1 MSLSE
6 IRSVVPVDA
15 GVSSTVQSIFE
26 RILAT
31 IHDGGLRPGTIVR
44 DVDIARELGL
54 SRTPVREA
62 FQMLREAGVLEV
74 SASRFTRIAVVTP
87 EQTELAIRAWTPL
100 FRAVMDELVS
110 SGMPADPEALDAMES
125 AHAKAVAGVMAFDN
139 PKVAAANAKLYDA
152 AVRMSANPY
161 VIKAIDSVVHALR
174 LGLMSLPASID
185 LSLLLRAQRETI
197 DAIRDQDPALVEQ
210 LFGTLG
216 LISIP
221 KA

>member
-1 MSLSE
+1 MSVTE
-6 IRSVVPVDA
+6 FRSVLPADG

-74 SASRFTRIAVVTP
+74 SASRFTRIAILTP
-87 EQTELAIRAWTPL
+87 EQTEQAGRAWSPL

-110 SGMPADPEALDAMES
+110 RGTPIDPEVLDVMEA
-125 AHAKAVAGVMAFDN
+125 AHADAVAGVLAFDN
-139 PKVAAANAKLYDA
+139 PRVAAANSRLYDA
-152 AVRMSANPY
+152 AVHLSENPF

-174 LGLMSLPASID
+174 LGMMSLPSSID
-185 LSLLLRAQRETI
+185 LALLLRAQRMTI
-197 DAIRDQDPALVEQ
+197 DAIREQDSSIVDE
-210 LFGTLG
+210 LFLTLG
-216 LISIP
+216 NISFP
-221 KA
+221 RD

>member
-6 IRSVVPVDA
+6 IRTVIPADA

-74 SASRFTRIAVVTP
+74 SASRFTRIAILTP
-87 EQTELAIRAWTPL
+87 EQTEQAARAWTPL
-100 FRAVMDELVS
+100 FRAAMDELLAREE
-110 SGMPADPEALDAMES
+110 PIDPDVLDAMEA
-125 AHAKAVAGVMAFDN
+125 AHAESVAGVLAFDN
-139 PKVAAANAKLYDA
+139 PRVAVGNSRLYDI
-152 AVRMSANPY
+152 AVHQSMNPFL
-161 VIKAIDSVVHALR
+161 IKAIDSVVHALR
-174 LGLMSLPASID
+174 LGMMSLPSSID
-185 LSLLLRAQRETI
+185 LALLLQAQRLTI
-197 DAIRDQDPALVEQ
+197 DALRTQDA
-210 LFGTLG
+210 TLIDE
-216 LISIP
+216 LLLTLRNITFP
-221 KA
+221 RA